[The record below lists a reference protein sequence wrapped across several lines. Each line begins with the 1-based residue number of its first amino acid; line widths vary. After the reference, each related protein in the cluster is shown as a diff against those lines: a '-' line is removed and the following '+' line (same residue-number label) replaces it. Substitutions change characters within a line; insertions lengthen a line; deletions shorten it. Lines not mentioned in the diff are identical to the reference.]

1 MSDEVAARLSGDEV
15 MALRFAAHRQLS
27 RWAKRQ
33 LSPHQHAQRAALRRA
48 IRVLQ
53 DDTFAAVV
61 RIVVE
66 LRRRSRWVDGQT
78 VTGSRVS
85 WRSGVFEEVARA

>member
-1 MSDEVAARLSGDEV
+1 MSDEVAARLSGDEI

-27 RWAKRQ
+27 RWAQRPR

-53 DDTFAAVV
+53 DDTFAHGCDLLAPN
-61 RIVVE
+61 
-66 LRRRSRWVDGQT
+66 
-78 VTGSRVS
+78 
-85 WRSGVFEEVARA
+85 ARGNR